1 MSTPRTTPLPFP
13 LRLDACRAALALSF
27 AATLS
32 ACGGGG
38 TIAAQRD
45 HPRAAAPAAATEPL
59 FDARGDVR
67 LSPMALVPT
76 DTAARSRSGLYATPA
91 QLAWEEL
98 IAPTTTVLLDVDA
111 LGSTLAAVQL
121 AEQVRGW
128 RDTRGLA
135 FFVRARRPVDAAT
148 VANALTD
155 AGFAPVFV
163 VV

>member
-1 MSTPRTTPLPFP
+1 MSTPRTTPLPLP
-13 LRLDACRAALALSF
+13 LRIGARRTALALSF
-27 AATLS
+27 VAALS

-38 TIAAQRD
+38 PIAAQRAET
-45 HPRAAAPAAATEPL
+45 RAAAPAASEPL
-59 FDARGDVR
+59 FDERGDAR
-67 LSPMALVPT
+67 LSPMSLMPA
-76 DTAARSRSGLYATPA
+76 DTTARSRSGLYATRA

-98 IAPTTTVLLDVDA
+98 TASTSTVLLDVDA

-135 FFVRARRPVDAAT
+135 FFVRARNPVDAAT
-148 VANALTD
+148 VANLLTD